1 MTTRDK
7 IGSAYPLIN
16 WAELNRQYF
25 AFKTPSFNRKM
36 NGSEHHGKPAEFTA
50 DELGTLQSALKDIA
64 VKIYSA
70 AENLDK

>member
-7 IGSAYPLIN
+7 IGSAYSLIN

-25 AFKTPSFNRKM
+25 PFRLPSFNRKM

-50 DELGTLQSALKDIA
+50 DELGTLRSAMKDVA